1 MRPSF
6 SMTVQQCDGSV
17 KVYNERPWWL
27 DVPVSGQSYRQS
39 SNKIRKCDKIRDA
52 MSEIREINKEAYIDS
67 LLAFGRVVRKNE
79 RGLVTIREV
88 AEKLVR
94 E

>member
-1 MRPSF
+1 MKAAF
-6 SMTVQQCDGSV
+6 SMQILQCDGSV

-27 DVPVSGQSYRQS
+27 DVPVSGQSYRQW
-39 SNKIRKCDKIRDA
+39 NGKIKKADKIA
-52 MSEIREINKEAYIDS
+52 ASMSEIAEINREAYIDS

-79 RGLVTIREV
+79 KGLVTIREV